1 MFLRA
6 LLLLFLTFSL
16 QAQTQSGCEA
26 DGSADGCSAVAS
38 WQISLAMGAG
48 YRSNPLYGGHNWPLW
63 LMPDFS
69 YYDEHFFFD
78 NGTVGYSWSL
88 QPDLTLSLVSRLNEE
103 HGFFRR
109 HSAVNLFQSPM
120 ISDVGIAGPAQK
132 FMLRKELSIAQV
144 DKRPMALDAGLQLNW
159 FLSGVHLTLNWWH
172 DVSQQYDGQHLKLAV
187 SKGWQH
193 WTGHWQL
200 GAALAWKDQR
210 LMNTYYG
217 LSEQEGDGLEY
228 RALDSWQPE
237 VSLQWSYPLNERWQL
252 LSFWKYRWLNTDV
265 EVPSLNMRLQ
275 SPLLQESSVRSW
287 FVGLSYRFN

>member
-6 LLLLFLTFSL
+6 LFLLFLTFST
-16 QAQTQSGCEA
+16 QAQTQSGCQTDDA
-26 DGSADGCSAVAS
+26 ADGCSAVTH
-38 WQISLAMGAG
+38 WQFSLAMGAG

-63 LMPDFS
+63 LIPDLS

-78 NGTVGYSWSL
+78 NGTLGYSWALS
-88 QPDLTLSLVSRLNEE
+88 PDLTLSLVSRLNEE
-103 HGFFRR
+103 QGFFRR
-109 HSAVNLFQSPM
+109 HSPSNLFQAPM

-144 DKRPMALDAGLQLNW
+144 DKRPMALDAGIQLNW
-159 FLSGVHLTLNWWH
+159 FLSGAHLTFNWWH
-172 DVSQQYDGQHLKLAV
+172 DVSQQYEGQHLKLAA
-187 SKGWQH
+187 SKSWQH

-217 LSEQEGDGLEY
+217 LSELEGDGLEY

-237 VSLQWSYPLNERWQL
+237 VSLQWSYPLSEHWQL

-265 EVPSLNMRLQ
+265 EVPGLNVRLQ

-287 FVGLSYRFN
+287 FIGLSYRFF